1 MIDKGRSDDWKELIK
16 KDYLFNYT
24 PLGIIE
30 SLISTKF
37 PLLSHIPHPFL
48 TVSFHMVKRFDHSLT
63 NIRKN
68 IFDRSYRIKRQSLS
82 RKFIVT
88 HIPLHISRPNLS
100 LPSTCHPL
108 PHCATRTDNNE
119 DAFYPEGGRKKKR
132 KREIHSRRG
141 DLRVRN
147 NETRRIYRKRRCCSI
162 LVTTARRAPP
172 FLFFF
177 LSFFLFLS
185 SFFLFFPPQHPCSLW
200 GTHYR
205 CSFHVISE
213 SHSRHLGRLYKRDD
227 YRSVVEPGFFL
238 PFLFFH
244 PLFISRFATYQNPF
258 AILIRQILIR
268 YWINVHNESF
278 FFLILLFIFIYGFL
292 YLRAKR
298 GWGEGNIIFA
308 KIEFFLE
315 IFFVIGYETCH
326 GPYLSARTSANI
338 RSLAD

>member
-1 MIDKGRSDDWKELIK
+1 MIDKGRSDGWKELIK

-119 DAFYPEGGRKKKR
+119 DAFYPEGGRKRKKKTR
-132 KREIHSRRG
+132 DTQPTRG
-141 DLRVRN
+141 SSSSKQRDTSNIPEAAVLFHPRHD
-147 NETRRIYRKRRCCSI
+147 CSSS
-162 LVTTARRAPP
+162 TTVS
-172 FLFFF
+172 FF
-177 LSFFLFLS
+177 LSFILS
-185 SFFLFFPPQHPCSLW
+185 
-200 GTHYR
+200 
-205 CSFHVISE
+205 
-213 SHSRHLGRLYKRDD
+213 
-227 YRSVVEPGFFL
+227 L
-238 PFLFFH
+238 PF
-244 PLFISRFATYQNPF
+244 
-258 AILIRQILIR
+258 
-268 YWINVHNESF
+268 SF
-278 FFLILLFIFIYGFL
+278 FFVFSSSTPLLSLGHALSMFL
-292 YLRAKR
+292 SR
-298 GWGEGNIIFA
+298 N
-308 KIEFFLE
+308 
-315 IFFVIGYETCH
+315 
-326 GPYLSARTSANI
+326 
-338 RSLAD
+338 

>member
-1 MIDKGRSDDWKELIK
+1 MIDKGRSDGWKELIK

-119 DAFYPEGGRKKKR
+119 DAFYPEGGRKKKKENAR
-132 KREIHSRRG
+132 YTADEGIFEFETTRHVEYTGSGGAVPSSSR
-141 DLRVRN
+141 L
-147 NETRRIYRKRRCCSI
+147 
-162 LVTTARRAPP
+162 LVEHHR
-172 FLFFF
+172 FFF
-177 LSFFLFLS
+177 SFFHSFSSFFL
-185 SFFLFFPPQHPCSLW
+185 FFLFFPPQHPCSLW

-238 PFLFFH
+238 PFLFFY

-258 AILIRQILIR
+258 GILIRQILIR

-278 FFLILLFIFIYGFL
+278 FLVLLFIFIYRFL

-298 GWGEGNIIFA
+298 GWEEGNIIFA

>member
-119 DAFYPEGGRKKKR
+119 DAFYPEGGRKKKKTR
-132 KREIHSRRG
+132 DTQPTRG
-141 DLRVRN
+141 SSSSKQRDTSNIPEAAVLFHPRHD
-147 NETRRIYRKRRCCSI
+147 CSSS
-162 LVTTARRAPP
+162 TTVS
-172 FLFFF
+172 FF
-177 LSFFLFLS
+177 LSFILS
-185 SFFLFFPPQHPCSLW
+185 LPFSFFLFFPPQHPCSLW

-258 AILIRQILIR
+258 GILIRQILIR

-278 FFLILLFIFIYGFL
+278 FLVLLFIFIYRFL

-315 IFFVIGYETCH
+315 IFSLLDMKLVT
-326 GPYLSARTSANI
+326 ARVYQHEPRPTSD
-338 RSLAD
+338 R

>member
-1 MIDKGRSDDWKELIK
+1 M
-16 KDYLFNYT
+16 
-24 PLGIIE
+24 
-30 SLISTKF
+30 
-37 PLLSHIPHPFL
+37 
-48 TVSFHMVKRFDHSLT
+48 RF
-63 NIRKN
+63 IRK
-68 IFDRSYRIKRQSLS
+68 
-82 RKFIVT
+82 
-88 HIPLHISRPNLS
+88 
-100 LPSTCHPL
+100 
-108 PHCATRTDNNE
+108 
-119 DAFYPEGGRKKKR
+119 GGEKEKR

-258 AILIRQILIR
+258 GILIRQILIR

-278 FFLILLFIFIYGFL
+278 FLVLFFIFIYRFL

-326 GPYLSARTSANI
+326 GPCLSARASANI